1 MPPPGFYSLSGSA
14 MFKAISPSL
23 RPRSA
28 LLWSLVCQSPPSDNK
43 RSGDGDRGFTMFEVL
58 IALMISFLFL
68 TGTLNAMVMA
78 TVMRVKAE
86 RQAQAGYW
94 IKEDLERVRALAD
107 SYKDQSGCPTGV
119 GTAFRDANNSGDANL
134 DNNGLASLPAPAN
147 RTILGRTA
155 SLTRTPTVSGNV
167 LQLNYIVR
175 NIEITDTNKSILASL
190 YTEVLPAA
198 ALTCP

>member
-1 MPPPGFYSLSGSA
+1 MGRAAFSWASLPLSGLA
-14 MFKAISPSL
+14 MFKNLLPKSFVGDRRLVESV
-23 RPRSA
+23 RRSA
-28 LLWSLVCQSPPSDNK
+28 QQ
-43 RSGDGDRGFTMFEVL
+43 GFTMFEVL

-78 TVMRVKAE
+78 TVMRVRAE

-94 IKEDLERVRALAD
+94 IKEDLEQIRALAANFNPATGN
-107 SYKDQSGCPTGV
+107 GCPTSV
-119 GTAFRDANNSGDANL
+119 GATFRDANNSADT
-134 DNNGLASLPAPAN
+134 DPTNNGLASLPTPGN

-155 SLTRTPTVSGNV
+155 SLTRTPAVSDNV
-167 LQLNYIVR
+167 LRLTYTVTNT
-175 NIEITDTNKSILASL
+175 EITDPNKNVLASL

>member
-1 MPPPGFYSLSGSA
+1 
-14 MFKAISPSL
+14 MFKAISPSF

-28 LLWSLVCQSPPSDNK
+28 LLWSLVFHSPPSDNK
-43 RSGDGDRGFTMFEVL
+43 SSGDGDGDRGFTMFEVL

-94 IKEDLERVRALAD
+94 IKEDLERVRALAANFNPSTNNGCSD
-107 SYKDQSGCPTGV
+107 STVGAKFNTASAANSGLGN
-119 GTAFRDANNSGDANL
+119 ANNPETTTSA
-134 DNNGLASLPAPAN
+134 
-147 RTILGRTA
+147 RTILGRNA
-155 SLTRTPTVSGNV
+155 SLSRTTTGANNV
-167 LQLNYIVR
+167 LQLTYTVIDTEIV
-175 NIEITDTNKSILASL
+175 NTLEDPDKNVIASL

-198 ALTCP
+198 ALTCGP

>member
-1 MPPPGFYSLSGSA
+1 MLPPGFYLSSGSA
-14 MFKAISPSL
+14 MFKAIF
-23 RPRSA
+23 PRYS
-28 LLWSLVCQSPPSDNK
+28 V
-43 RSGDGDRGFTMFEVL
+43 GDRRLLKSVRQSAQQGFTMFEVL

-94 IKEDLERVRALAD
+94 IKEDLEQVRALAANFNPTTGN
-107 SYKDQSGCPTGV
+107 GCPTGV
-119 GTAFRDANNSGDANL
+119 GAAFRDANNSADA
-134 DNNGLASLPAPAN
+134 DPTNNGLASLPTPGN
-147 RTILGRTA
+147 RTILGRTT
-155 SLTRTPTVSGNV
+155 SLTRTPAVSDNV
-167 LQLNYIVR
+167 LQLTYTVTNT
-175 NIEITDTNKSILASL
+175 EITDPQKKVLATL